1 MKEKLSE
8 VIENDLIKLKAQDMY
23 MDIQTYHYLTL
34 SEKNANEPV
43 EAFMNLI
50 DAIKRPAL
58 SVEVNRFL
66 MYSYQYV

>member
-8 VIENDLIKLKAQDMY
+8 VIENDLIKLKAQDVY

-34 SEKNANEPV
+34 SEKNVNEPV